1 MSKLTQRHNRR
12 QSIGLDEEKKICMQS
27 PNCKGA
33 GQTCAISSGC
43 CSGICESGT
52 CVSSANLACG
62 KPGMKCRTSSDC
74 CGVNT
79 LCKLNRQTNFKHC
92 RSTAASGDE
101 KGDTVNWGLCKS
113 DTDCKPTDRCNSN
126 NGVCFTSEKESPGG
140 NDKSQDEKGS
150 GGGKT
155 KPPRDD
161 ENGSKSNDKTKGAQK
176 SPSPAREGKEDK
188 SNNETKEAQESP
200 SPSSYAKVDISP
212 SPSSKSNNN
221 PTQSSSG
228 KKKKNGRRTSAT
240 SETNTDNA
248 TISSLNS
255 STQCLIQYT
264 ISSACQKRMWKVDGH
279 LLKCRNGQEPLSG
292 SGSVLLDIG
301 TGEDTVCLPLCS
313 DEDSSILLLGYDDL
327 ATKFILVNSLHWAFG
342 KNDGIDFPQKNHSVS
357 KFKKRCSLPYDP
369 NDVRSIFSFYL
380 IFD

>member
-1 MSKLTQRHNRR
+1 MLIKGCFQRTNPLSDAGTQ
-12 QSIGLDEEKKICMQS
+12 L
-27 PNCKGA
+27 
-33 GQTCAISSGC
+33 
-43 CSGICESGT
+43 
-52 CVSSANLACG
+52 
-62 KPGMKCRTSSDC
+62 
-74 CGVNT
+74 
-79 LCKLNRQTNFKHC
+79 
-92 RSTAASGDE
+92 
-101 KGDTVNWGLCKS
+101 
-113 DTDCKPTDRCNSN
+113 
-126 NGVCFTSEKESPGG
+126 
-140 NDKSQDEKGS
+140 
-150 GGGKT
+150 
-155 KPPRDD
+155 
-161 ENGSKSNDKTKGAQK
+161 
-176 SPSPAREGKEDK
+176 
-188 SNNETKEAQESP
+188 
-200 SPSSYAKVDISP
+200 
-212 SPSSKSNNN
+212 
-221 PTQSSSG
+221 
-228 KKKKNGRRTSAT
+228 RRTSAT

-327 ATKFILVNSLHWAFG
+327 ATKFILVNALHWAFG